1 MRPSLANRSDLRQF
15 GNTCYCNS
23 VLQALYFCAPFR
35 EAVLEWYRTPNPHSK
50 IKNDDDSMLMSVAE
64 AFEHI
69 NSNKKKIGV
78 YGPKKL
84 IHTLK
89 KKIRQCQPGP
99 IVCAL

>member
-89 KKIRQCQPGP
+89 KKVR
-99 IVCAL
+99 